1 MYLEFNRF
9 SFMTVLNSDMFFSE
23 KDLNAMEFDLL
34 VRPALQFPDDQE
46 CETAPSQDVEEARY
60 TEGDDRKLSLLE
72 LEIKAPS
79 LDLQNDGNGEGL
91 KTPTALDHRIPAK
104 LKCPPAPRKPKSLPS
119 AKRKEVLR
127 RRILLDL
134 TKEIESLFPPA
145 LRADLGNK
153 IKKVRQGTDEV
164 TSSNT

>member
-1 MYLEFNRF
+1 
-9 SFMTVLNSDMFFSE
+9 MTVHNSNVFSSE

-34 VRPALQFPDDQE
+34 VRPTLQLPDGQE
-46 CETAPSQDVEEARY
+46 CETAPSQDVQEARH
-60 TEGDDRKLSLLE
+60 TEGDDQKLPLSE
-72 LEIKAPS
+72 LEITVPS
-79 LDLQNDGNGEGL
+79 LDLQNNGNGDGL

-104 LKCPPAPRKPKSLPS
+104 LKCPPAPRKPKPLPS
-119 AKRKEVLR
+119 AKRKELLR

-145 LRADLGNK
+145 VRADLGNK